1 MIGDVARLSLSEVC
15 WMLRRVMEPLHERQI
30 AALRRTSG
38 IRTVYVM
45 MDMSD
50 FILNLATRG
59 GRRDEM
65 ERLARV
71 FHGATG
77 KL

>member
-1 MIGDVARLSLSEVC
+1 
-15 WMLRRVMEPLHERQI
+15 MEPLHQRQI
-30 AALRRTSG
+30 EALRKTAG
-38 IRTVYVM
+38 IRTVYVL

-50 FILNLATRG
+50 FILDLATKG

-65 ERLARV
+65 ERLAWV
-71 FHGATG
+71 VNGAAR

>member
-1 MIGDVARLSLSEVC
+1 
-15 WMLRRVMEPLHERQI
+15 MEPLHERQI
-30 AALRRTSG
+30 DALRRASG

-59 GRRDEM
+59 GQRGEM